1 MCGLWIQNIIC
12 SSPRRRPM
20 LTVLHVSN
28 HHVDVVP
35 FLCLVPLQQNYEFML
50 QRAVLSQN
58 LVARVR
64 HLVPELPVV
73 KRDHCVLGKGALSW
87 SGQKKIHE

>member
-1 MCGLWIQNIIC
+1 MSGLWSQNIIC
-12 SSPRRRPM
+12 SSPQRRPV
-20 LTVLHVSN
+20 LIVLHVSN
-28 HHVDVVP
+28 HHVDVVL

-50 QRAVLSQN
+50 QCAVLSQN

-64 HLVPELPVV
+64 HLVPELQVV
-73 KRDHCVLGKGALSW
+73 KCDHRVPGQGALSW

>member
-12 SSPRRRPM
+12 SSPRRRPT

-28 HHVDVVP
+28 HHVDVVL

-50 QRAVLSQN
+50 QCAVLSQN

-64 HLVPELPVV
+64 HLVPELPVI
-73 KRDHCVLGKGALSW
+73 KCDHCVLGDGAVSW
-87 SGQKKIHE
+87 NEQKKIHE